1 MVFNLLSNR
10 MDSFSP
16 KDNVPASQK
25 YQCSSCGHVQVFM
38 KKEQFPFCEYCNV
51 EHQWIPTGTILSFV
65 TKNLNREFERISNLH
80 LKFADFV
87 TEWVGHVGFL
97 YIQICWFTFWILI
110 NTEMVYPGHVFDPYP
125 FSLLTMTV
133 SLEAIILTTL
143 VMVSQNVQSKRA
155 ELRAELDYQV
165 NLKAEKEIVVI
176 HEELKRNNEMTQ
188 RLLECVEAK
197 RKRKID

>member
-1 MVFNLLSNR
+1 
-10 MDSFSP
+10 
-16 KDNVPASQK
+16 
-25 YQCSSCGHVQVFM
+25 
-38 KKEQFPFCEYCNV
+38 
-51 EHQWIPTGTILSFV
+51 
-65 TKNLNREFERISNLH
+65 
-80 LKFADFV
+80 
-87 TEWVGHVGFL
+87 
-97 YIQICWFTFWILI
+97 
-110 NTEMVYPGHVFDPYP
+110 MVYPGHVVDPYP